1 MIAKWGLIAAFPV
14 LVAGLVL
21 SGCGGAEEAEGG
33 VLTGTITRDAAC
45 PAGEVAA
52 PCPPAPASGVHL
64 VLSTLDGQEI
74 KSVVTDGEG
83 KYTTGLPSGTYRVE
97 AAPSSGAVSTD
108 DLPATVAVAQGQQ
121 TRLDVS
127 IEAGA
132 AVSVATATPAD
143 AVPATPTRAEAPVST
158 FTPAPTA
165 ERAPAPTS
173 TPVPPSTPTGEQP
186 PAGMGLLVGQVTK
199 GPTCPV
205 EGPGLSC
212 PPQPVP
218 QLTITISSLDGRGMP
233 SVVTGADGRYV
244 AVLPPGSYR
253 VAVTSLTGIEFTK
266 DLPAT
271 VTVTA
276 GQETRL
282 DVHIDTGLR

>member
-1 MIAKWGLIAAFPV
+1 MIARWGLIAAFPV

-45 PAGEVAA
+45 PAGS
-52 PCPPAPASGVHL
+52 CPPVPASGMHL

-83 KYTTGLPSGTYRVE
+83 RYTTDLPSGTYRVD
-97 AAPSSGAVSTD
+97 AVPSSGAVLTD

-127 IEAGA
+127 IEAET

-143 AVPATPTRAEAPVST
+143 AVPPTPTKAEVPVST

-165 ERAPAPTS
+165 ERAPAPTP

-205 EGPGLSC
+205 EGPGLPC

-233 SVVTGADGRYV
+233 STVTGADGRYV
-244 AVLPPGSYR
+244 AVLAPGTYR
-253 VAVTSLTGIEFTK
+253 VAVASLTGIEFTK